1 MKNSRVKAKLRRN
14 RIIALFI
21 GAAVIFFCVL
31 MAGQIISSNKSNKD
45 QEARR
50 ARLEELIAAQ
60 EQRAA
65 ELDDEEEYIKTRE
78 YIEEK
83 AKSIGY
89 VFPDEIIFKRED

>member
-50 ARLEELIAAQ
+50 ARLEELIEAQ